1 MPFLQEVDTTVKI
14 VCNEKGFH
22 KYGKSLVQETFKFIR
37 SGTKLKEK
45 FSTVVA
51 NCLESTEC
59 FKPSTLDNIFKDF
72 VSKLANTR
80 IQEFLDSFKA
90 TTAIKKG
97 TASVSGQNLRDTLL
111 THYVNTKNKM
121 K

>member
-1 MPFLQEVDTTVKI
+1 MKI

-22 KYGKSLVQETFKFIR
+22 KYEKSLVQETFKFIH
-37 SGTKLKEK
+37 SGI
-45 FSTVVA
+45 STVVA

-59 FKPSTLDNIFKDF
+59 FKPSTLDNIFNDF
-72 VSKLANTR
+72 ISKLANTR
-80 IQEFLDSFKA
+80 IQEFLDCVKA

-111 THYVNTKNKM
+111 THQLIQKAK
-121 K
+121 